1 MTEQKCGSIR
11 SGEHEAAGKSLY
23 DVPALSDFE
32 VAEAIKDRK
41 ELREGHL
48 EWFADT
54 VFYKAAQKL
63 IELLDNEDPNVVV
76 RAASKLIDLR
86 RDTYKTRSTA
96 KVFEDLGDK
105 LFDDGFNF
113 TRKK

>member
-1 MTEQKCGSIR
+1 MTEQKLESIR
-11 SGEHEAAGKSLY
+11 SGEHEPAGKSLY

-54 VFYKAAQKL
+54 VFYKAAQRL
-63 IELLDNEDPNVVV
+63 VELLDNEDPSVVV
-76 RAASKLIDLR
+76 KAASKLIDLR
-86 RDTYKTRSTA
+86 RDTYKVRSTA
-96 KVFEDLGDK
+96 KVMEDISDK

-113 TRKK
+113 TRQK